1 MEPCVA
7 AAVVIG
13 NEVLNAQV
21 PDENGAYLI
30 QRMRERGIGLC
41 SLSVVPDDVE
51 AIIDAVVRAR
61 GRARWV
67 ITSGG
72 IGPTHDDVTVRA
84 VALALGRRVVRLPE
98 MLALL
103 QAHFPE
109 VHTPEAL
116 RLTEAPEGTQLL
128 HQEGSWY
135 PVLACDGVFLLPGVP
150 QLFRRQ
156 LETVLKTL
164 PGATVYQRA
173 LYLCRSEAE
182 IAGTL
187 DRVAL
192 QTPGVGIG
200 SYPQFGPG
208 VDHRVRVT
216 VEGPEQGAVD
226 AAVKRLEH
234 ELPAGTVLR
243 VE

>member
-1 MEPCVA
+1 MELSVA

-30 QRMRERGIGLC
+30 QRLREQGIRLR
-41 SLSVVPDDVE
+41 SLSIVPDEVD

-61 GRARWV
+61 RGARWV

-98 MLALL
+98 MLSLL
-103 QAHFPE
+103 E
-109 VHTPEAL
+109 
-116 RLTEAPEGTQLL
+116 
-128 HQEGSWY
+128 
-135 PVLACDGVFLLPGVP
+135 
-150 QLFRRQ
+150 
-156 LETVLKTL
+156 
-164 PGATVYQRA
+164 
-173 LYLCRSEAE
+173 
-182 IAGTL
+182 
-187 DRVAL
+187 
-192 QTPGVGIG
+192 GIG

-216 VEGPEQGAVD
+216 VEGPEQRAVD
-226 AAVKRLEH
+226 EAVARLER
-234 ELPAGTVLR
+234 ELPAGAVLR
-243 VE
+243 VD